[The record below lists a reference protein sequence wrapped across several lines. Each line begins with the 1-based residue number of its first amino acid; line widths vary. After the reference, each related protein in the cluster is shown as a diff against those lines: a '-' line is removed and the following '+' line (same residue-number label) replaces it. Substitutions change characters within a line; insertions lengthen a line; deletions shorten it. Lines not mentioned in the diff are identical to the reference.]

1 MNIFEKITS
10 DSYSTH
16 NRSGPWSH
24 AVEVSADSFDHAGE
38 VVDWCKQN
46 LESNDWAYQFRNG
59 FATNDI
65 IFYFNN
71 DRDYTFFMLKY
82 KL

>member
-1 MNIFEKITS
+1 MNIFKKITS

-16 NRSGPWSH
+16 NRSGPWNR
-24 AVEVSADSFDHAGE
+24 AAEVSAED
-38 VVDWCKQN
+38 VDNAVEIVEWCKQN
-46 LESNDWAYQFRNG
+46 LESNDWAYQFRNW
-59 FATNDI
+59 FATNDV

>member
-16 NRSGPWSH
+16 NRSGPWNR
-24 AVEVSADSFDHAGE
+24 AAEVSAEDVNNAVE
-38 VVDWCKQN
+38 IVEWCKQN
-46 LESNDWAYQFRNG
+46 LESNDWAYQFRNW

>member
-16 NRSGPWSH
+16 NRLGPWNR
-24 AVEVSADSFDHAGE
+24 AAEVSAED
-38 VVDWCKQN
+38 VDNAVEIVEWCKQN
-46 LESNDWAYQFRNG
+46 LESNDWAYQFRNW
-59 FATNDI
+59 FATNDV

>member
-16 NRSGPWSH
+16 NRSGPWNR
-24 AVEVSADSFDHAGE
+24 AAEVSAEDVNNAVE
-38 VVDWCKQN
+38 IVEWCKQN
-46 LESNDWAYQFRNG
+46 LESNDWAYQFRNW
-59 FATNDI
+59 FATNDV